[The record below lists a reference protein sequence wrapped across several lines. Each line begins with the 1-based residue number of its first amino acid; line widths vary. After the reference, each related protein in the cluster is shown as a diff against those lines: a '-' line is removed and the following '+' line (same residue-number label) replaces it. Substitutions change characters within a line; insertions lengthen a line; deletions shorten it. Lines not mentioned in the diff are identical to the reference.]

1 MFQQFFDSFVSFL
14 SFYFHISSYKFMA
27 NLLEVI
33 LMILLGLYVRIGADS
48 LLF

>member
-1 MFQQFFDSFVSFL
+1 
-14 SFYFHISSYKFMA
+14 MA